1 MHLNRLIVMYSK
13 NDYRYY
19 LEHHMITGDYLAHYG
34 VEGMHWGVRRYQ
46 PYSTVPRKSGEGGKE
61 TGLARKRS
69 RLEQKKASNEVKI
82 EKYKNKLNDPKI
94 QAKKLKAKK
103 YELSNQKLE
112 ASGKIRGAKKALKKT
127 GGNTPI
133 QKMQLSKYE
142 RNKEKAAR
150 LNRKADILQTKI
162 DTLEHKNL
170 KLDRKLK
177 NIDTKQKISV
187 EKDVYKETKKAL
199 SDVAKISSRDYLKGK
214 ISDKDYN
221 DLMDLY
227 GGAAANNKKLYK
239 VQKAKIRNPENFEK
253 TYNITTDYFKEN
265 GSTADRYIP
274 TKVDRK
280 GNIQSVNP
288 VWNSGDMSSVNKSLK
303 LAYDTQDTIRTSKKK
318 KK

>member
-1 MHLNRLIVMYSK
+1 MYSK

-19 LEHHMITGDYLAHYG
+19 IEHHMITADYLAHYG
-34 VEGMHWGVRRYQ
+34 VEGMHWGIRRYQ

-162 DTLEHKNL
+162 DALEHKNT
-170 KLDRKLK
+170 KIDRKIGK
-177 NIDTKQKISV
+177 IDTKMSQ
-187 EKDVYKETKKAL
+187 VYKNEMKAQ
-199 SDVAKISSRDYLKGK
+199 GK
-214 ISDKDYN
+214 SDKEISLGLAKKHNMYDISFLEAIQNKNLSN
-221 DLMDLY
+221 DKQYQEY
-227 GGAAANNKKLYK
+227 GKYLNNPHKYM
-239 VQKAKIRNPENFEK
+239 
-253 TYNITTDYFKEN
+253 T
-265 GSTADRYIP
+265 ST
-274 TKVDRK
+274 
-280 GNIQSVNP
+280 
-288 VWNSGDMSSVNKSLK
+288 VNKLK
-303 LAYDTQDTIRTSKKK
+303 DY
-318 KK
+318 

>member
-34 VEGMHWGVRRYQ
+34 VEGMHWGIRRYQ

-162 DTLEHKNL
+162 DTLEYKNTKIDKKLGKINSKLTIASL
-170 KLDRKLK
+170 KEDIGGKAVISTVGGPGKVNYTDGSTGDHANTSIKSTNGATIVSDFAGGFGKTKKMAQLDSDIRAYKHITRNNKSGRTRNKSAQMQLEKSIRKRIDNDEAFDRIMNAKSDKERHSEMYDAGIWEDRK
-177 NIDTKQKISV
+177 
-187 EKDVYKETKKAL
+187 
-199 SDVAKISSRDYLKGK
+199 R
-214 ISDKDYN
+214 
-221 DLMDLY
+221 
-227 GGAAANNKKLYK
+227 
-239 VQKAKIRNPENFEK
+239 R
-253 TYNITTDYFKEN
+253 
-265 GSTADRYIP
+265 
-274 TKVDRK
+274 
-280 GNIQSVNP
+280 
-288 VWNSGDMSSVNKSLK
+288 
-303 LAYDTQDTIRTSKKK
+303 
-318 KK
+318 

>member
-34 VEGMHWGVRRYQ
+34 VEGMHWGIRRYQ

-162 DTLEHKNL
+162 DTLEYKNTKIDKKLGKINSKLTIASL
-170 KLDRKLK
+170 KEDIGGKAVISTVGGPGKVNYTDGSTGYHANTSIKSTNGATIVSDFAGGFGKTKKMAQLDSDIRAYKHITRNNKSGRTRNKSAQMQLEKSIRKRIDNDEAFDRIMNAKSDKERHSEMYDAGIWEDRK
-177 NIDTKQKISV
+177 
-187 EKDVYKETKKAL
+187 
-199 SDVAKISSRDYLKGK
+199 R
-214 ISDKDYN
+214 
-221 DLMDLY
+221 
-227 GGAAANNKKLYK
+227 
-239 VQKAKIRNPENFEK
+239 R
-253 TYNITTDYFKEN
+253 
-265 GSTADRYIP
+265 
-274 TKVDRK
+274 
-280 GNIQSVNP
+280 
-288 VWNSGDMSSVNKSLK
+288 
-303 LAYDTQDTIRTSKKK
+303 
-318 KK
+318 